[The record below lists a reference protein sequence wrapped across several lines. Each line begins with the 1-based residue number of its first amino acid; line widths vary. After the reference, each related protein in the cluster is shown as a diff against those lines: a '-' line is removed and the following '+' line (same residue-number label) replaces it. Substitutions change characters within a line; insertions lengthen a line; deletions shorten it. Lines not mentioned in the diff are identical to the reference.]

1 MRTCGFEKIERPF
14 NNYFDLAVSN
24 IPFGDIAVFDAEFQR
39 SDSFGRRSAQKTIHN
54 YFFLKGLDAVRDG
67 GIVAFITSQGVL
79 NSTKTSVRNELFSQA
94 NLVSAIRLPNNLFTD
109 NAGTEVGSDLIVL
122 QKNLSKKEMSQ
133 DERLMTVIQT
143 DTKTDLTDNA
153 YFIHHPERIVH
164 TMAKLDTDPTGSPLW
179 FICTRA
185 RQQASPGICAVC
197 STRISITGLP
207 CACIRVQSGRQE
219 RKKKLPFKIK

>member
-1 MRTCGFEKIERPF
+1 MCI
-14 NNYFDLAVSN
+14 
-24 IPFGDIAVFDAEFQR
+24 
-39 SDSFGRRSAQKTIHN
+39 
-54 YFFLKGLDAVRDG
+54 RDR
-67 GIVAFITSQGVL
+67 FITSQGVL

-143 DTKTDLTDNA
+143 DTKTALTDNA

-164 TMAKLDTDPTGSPLW
+164 TMAKLDTDPYGKPAMVYLHEGKAAGIAGDLRRMLEPSAGVGVFVDSMLRQSPNADVMAFEKDLLTGTIL
-179 FICTRA
+179 RH
-185 RQQASPGICAVC
+185 
-197 STRISITGLP
+197 LYP
-207 CACIRVQSGRQE
+207 CLLYTSRCV
-219 RKKKLPFKIK
+219 